1 MNKKNTLGLVLGT
14 GFCLLASAAL
24 AAVQHKTGGGGDK
37 GNGLGGTDEVILA
50 AQVVLLL
57 FVGRGLGEIMQRF
70 GQPAVIGNLLAGL
83 ILGPSLFGWVWPEAH
98 ALIFPGDPKI
108 KSLITGISDMGV
120 MMLLLLT
127 GMETDLKLVR
137 KVGVPAIAVTA
148 AGVAVPF
155 ACGFAAAW
163 FLPESILPT
172 QGTRLV
178 AALFLGTALSIS
190 SIKIVAMVVREMN
203 FMRRD
208 LGQII
213 VASAIM
219 EDTTGWIIV
228 SITLGIAGAGGFA
241 IGGLARTVIGTA
253 AFLALSYTVGRKLV
267 FWLIRWV
274 NDNFVSEYA
283 VVTAILIVM
292 LLMALITQAIGVNT
306 VLGAFVAGVLVGESP
321 ILSQQIQD
329 QLRGFITA
337 FMMPVFFGLS
347 GLSADLTVLKDPTLA
362 MLTIGLV
369 AIASI
374 GKFAGAFGGGMMS
387 GLSMPESTAIGCGM
401 NARGSTEV
409 IVASIGLT
417 LGVLT
422 QNLYTM
428 IVTMA
433 VVTTM
438 AMPPMLRWA
447 LRRLPM
453 SSEEKLRL
461 EKEDL
466 DAKGFVSR
474 FERLLV
480 SADESASGK
489 LATRLAGFIAGQ
501 RGMPV
506 TVVQLEKTKPASGQ
520 AEEKTEAALK
530 EVATESAKEGH
541 RAAKEEQGEDK
552 PERVEVS
559 ARVET
564 RQSDALKKEGKK
576 GYDMLFLGLEKMHD
590 KDGGFSAAV
599 DRAVRHF
606 EGSLALV
613 VAGDGDVLGS
623 ADFNILVPVNGTE
636 ASRNGAEVAF
646 ALSSSRKSRITALHV
661 GERSASN
668 GAKRGGQTDKA
679 IGRRNERAVLKDT
692 VTLAQ
697 RYGYDRIKTS
707 VHVDMVPEEAILQE
721 ARSVGANLIVIGA
734 SRRVGDHLFL
744 GQTVACTLKNW
755 KGAIVLV
762 VS

>member
-1 MNKKNTLGLVLGT
+1 VKKRSTFAVVLGT

-24 AAVQHKTGGGGDK
+24 AAAQKHAGGGSDT
-37 GNGLGGTDEVILA
+37 GNGLGGTDEVVLA

-57 FVGRGLGEIMQRF
+57 FIGRGLGEIMQRF

-83 ILGPSLFGWVWPEAH
+83 ILGPSLFGWLWPHAH
-98 ALIFPGDPKI
+98 DLIFPNDPKI
-108 KSLITGISDMGV
+108 KNLIKGISDMGV

-127 GMETDLKLVR
+127 GMETDLKLVK
-137 KVGVPAIAVTA
+137 KVGFPALAVTA

-155 ACGFAAAW
+155 ACGFALAW
-163 FLPESILPT
+163 FLPQSILPT

-203 FMRRD
+203 FMRRN

-219 EDTTGWIIV
+219 EDTTGWVIV

-241 IGGLARTVIGTA
+241 LGGLAKTVIGTA
-253 AFLALSYTVGRKLV
+253 VFLALSYTIGRKLV

-292 LLMALITQAIGVNT
+292 LLMALITQGIGVNT

-337 FMMPVFFGLS
+337 FMMPIFFGIS
-347 GLSADLTVLKDPTLA
+347 GLSADLTILKDPHLA
-362 MLTIGLV
+362 LLTVGLV

-374 GKFAGAFGGGMMS
+374 GKFAGAFTGGMVS
-387 GLSMPESTAIGCGM
+387 GLSVPESTALGCGM

-417 LGVLT
+417 MGALT

-433 VVTTM
+433 VITTM
-438 AMPPMLRWA
+438 AMPPMLRWG

-453 SSEEKLRL
+453 RKEEKERL

-466 DAKGFVSR
+466 DAKGFVSQ

-480 SADESASGK
+480 TADESDSGK

-506 TVVQLEKTKPASGQ
+506 TVVQLEKKKPKSKE
-520 AEEKTEAALK
+520 AEEKLEAPLK
-530 EVATESAKEGH
+530 DVATDSAKEGH

-564 RQSDALKKEGKK
+564 KSSDAVKKEGEK
-576 GYDMLFLGLEKMHD
+576 GYDMLFLGLGHMHE

-599 DRAVRHF
+599 DKAVQDF
-606 EGSLALV
+606 DGALALV
-613 VAGDGDVLGS
+613 MMGGDKTLLSDGEY
-623 ADFNILVPVNGTE
+623 NILVPVNGTE
-636 ASRNGAEVAF
+636 PSRNGAEVAF
-646 ALSSSRKSRITALHV
+646 ALSSSKKSKITALHV
-661 GERSASN
+661 AERAASN
-668 GAKRGGQTDKA
+668 GEKRGGKRS
-679 IGRRNERAVLKDT
+679 GGNRRNEKAVLEDT
-692 VTLAQ
+692 TKLAK
-697 RYGYDRIKTS
+697 RYGYDRIKTA

-721 ARSVGANLIVIGA
+721 AETVGANLIVIGA

>member
-1 MNKKNTLGLVLGT
+1 
-14 GFCLLASAAL
+14 
-24 AAVQHKTGGGGDK
+24 
-37 GNGLGGTDEVILA
+37 EVILA

-83 ILGPSLFGWVWPEAH
+83 ILGPSLFGWVWPQAH
-98 ALIFPGDPKI
+98 DLIFPGDPKI

-203 FMRRD
+203 FMRRN

-219 EDTTGWIIV
+219 EDTTGWVIV

-241 IGGLARTVIGTA
+241 LGGLAKTVIGTA
-253 AFLALSYTVGRKLV
+253 VFLGLSYTIGRKLV

-347 GLSADLTVLKDPTLA
+347 GLSADLTILKDPHLA
-362 MLTIGLV
+362 VLTAGLV
-369 AIASI
+369 AVASV
-374 GKFAGAFGGGMMS
+374 GKFVGAFTGGKLS
-387 GLSMPESTAIGCGM
+387 GLSGQESLAVGCAM

-409 IVASIGLT
+409 IVATIGLSM
-417 LGVLT
+417 GALT

-433 VVTTM
+433 
-438 AMPPMLRWA
+438 
-447 LRRLPM
+447 
-453 SSEEKLRL
+453 
-461 EKEDL
+461 
-466 DAKGFVSR
+466 
-474 FERLLV
+474 
-480 SADESASGK
+480 
-489 LATRLAGFIAGQ
+489 
-501 RGMPV
+501 
-506 TVVQLEKTKPASGQ
+506 
-520 AEEKTEAALK
+520 
-530 EVATESAKEGH
+530 
-541 RAAKEEQGEDK
+541 
-552 PERVEVS
+552 
-559 ARVET
+559 
-564 RQSDALKKEGKK
+564 
-576 GYDMLFLGLEKMHD
+576 
-590 KDGGFSAAV
+590 
-599 DRAVRHF
+599 
-606 EGSLALV
+606 
-613 VAGDGDVLGS
+613 
-623 ADFNILVPVNGTE
+623 
-636 ASRNGAEVAF
+636 
-646 ALSSSRKSRITALHV
+646 
-661 GERSASN
+661 
-668 GAKRGGQTDKA
+668 
-679 IGRRNERAVLKDT
+679 
-692 VTLAQ
+692 
-697 RYGYDRIKTS
+697 
-707 VHVDMVPEEAILQE
+707 
-721 ARSVGANLIVIGA
+721 
-734 SRRVGDHLFL
+734 
-744 GQTVACTLKNW
+744 
-755 KGAIVLV
+755 
-762 VS
+762 